1 VVEINDTILYMLIAN
16 HLAHAYN
23 SEQRFDFPDINC
35 NSGQTLLILGSSGV
49 GKTTLLHILAGIL
62 KPKSGEVHIDNTNLY
77 KLGTRSLDQYRG
89 QHIGLIFQ
97 KPHFV
102 QSISAR
108 DNLILAQNMAN
119 RRSELSK
126 IDHLL
131 STLNIGHKADAK
143 THRMSQGEQQRLSIA
158 RAMVNDPKLIL
169 ADEPTSALDDK
180 NCNEVVHLMRTHA
193 DAAKAALVI
202 VTHDQ
207 RLKDLFPDHIELS

>member
-1 VVEINDTILYMLIAN
+1 MLATS
-16 HLAHAYN
+16 HLAHAY
-23 SEQRFDFPDINC
+23 SSQQRFVFPDISC
-35 NSGQTLLILGSSGV
+35 KSGQTLLILGSSGV

-62 KPKSGEVHIDNTNLY
+62 KPKEGNVNIDNTNLY
-77 KLGTRSLDQYRG
+77 NLSTRALDQYRG

-102 QSISAR
+102 QSVSAR
-108 DNLILAQNMAN
+108 ENLLLAQNMAN
-119 RRSELSK
+119 KSPNLNKISQLLTALN
-126 IDHLL
+126 IDHK
-131 STLNIGHKADAK
+131 GEAK

-180 NCNEVVHLMRTHA
+180 NCNEVVQLMRTQA
-193 DAAKAALVI
+193 DAANAALVI